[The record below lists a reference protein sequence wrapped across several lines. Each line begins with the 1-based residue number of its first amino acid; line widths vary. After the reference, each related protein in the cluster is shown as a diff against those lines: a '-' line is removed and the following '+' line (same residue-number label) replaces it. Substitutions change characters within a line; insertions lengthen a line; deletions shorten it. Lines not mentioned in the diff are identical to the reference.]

1 MRQGTA
7 VVVSGVTRA
16 QFRMRRDEII
26 HVGAIRQGWF
36 GTARCS
42 IIHGLRF
49 NVPPTPL
56 MGGFF
61 KAFKRRRG
69 PHLVGIARIVAAKV
83 FIVLRRVGQT
93 HSLVFVVRTRRQVGL
108 TIGHGPR
115 IVHRARTGRHA
126 KLGIVALVSGI
137 VKAVIVH
144 HTSSNIMSHRA
155 VMRQR
160 VGRQVG
166 RRTLKFSVF
175 QHLSPAPRT
184 GLILSIDKGFAQVLS
199 RRFRRW
205 KGDIVH
211 RCGIAGIDVGS
222 YAGRTGV
229 VVVQI
234 ATTVRTDIAAIVHR
248 GTRRG
253 RPKGL
258 GDGIVQHVILVEK
271 VAVATVAPAGK
282 VGQNLLRHGGSLGS
296 GIRIVAP
303 LNVVQAQY
311 VIVTI
316 NEHSGTL
323 VDFGWIVVGTIVVGV
338 VAADIIVVIVVV
350 RRRVRFFVRRFILLA
365 FITVV
370 MVTSSDELSLG
381 SKFGNFFRLL
391 FFTIRV

>member
-1 MRQGTA
+1 
-7 VVVSGVTRA
+7 
-16 QFRMRRDEII
+16 
-26 HVGAIRQGWF
+26 
-36 GTARCS
+36 
-42 IIHGLRF
+42 
-49 NVPPTPL
+49 

-93 HSLVFVVRTRRQVGL
+93 HALVFVVRTRRQVGL

-144 HTSSNIMSHRA
+144 HTSSDIMSHRA

-184 GLILSIDKGFAQVLS
+184 GLILSIDQGFAQVLS

-282 VGQNLLRHGGSLGS
+282 VGQNLLRHGGSARC

-303 LNVVQAQY
+303 LNVVQAGKRKP
-311 VIVTI
+311 
-316 NEHSGTL
+316 EMGCCC
-323 VDFGWIVVGTIVVGV
+323 
-338 VAADIIVVIVVV
+338 
-350 RRRVRFFVRRFILLA
+350 
-365 FITVV
+365 
-370 MVTSSDELSLG
+370 
-381 SKFGNFFRLL
+381 
-391 FFTIRV
+391 